1 MNKKKKFKIK
11 KAIYGKKE
19 FISMIELD
27 YYKRYEMLKLDKE
40 LVDDVHVAIGKA
52 EGYIPCKTLHEEI
65 IAWQYLIDT
74 GIVWKLQGRFGIQ
87 AMFLIDQGLCT
98 KRVVH

>member
-65 IAWQYLIDT
+65 IAWQHLIDT
-74 GIVWKLQGRFGIQ
+74 GYVWTLQGWFGRR
-87 AMFLIDQGLCT
+87 ATFLIDEGLC
-98 KRVVH
+98 KRGVVH